1 MELSHNVTIT
11 VPRFRDSKRVNTQ
24 TQLNTRT
31 NTMMNFT
38 FTNTNSMAF
47 NVVATYNA
55 LFISIFP
62 FVPFISTILL
72 VAANFYCISFFINIF
87 ALAVSSIIFFLRF
100 VWARIICRVLLMLA
114 VVAGDGG
121 GVGAVIVVCRR
132 PSLNRNLCNFHVF
145 AVAQR
150 ANRNQSTQDSR

>member
-11 VPRFRDSKRVNTQ
+11 VTRFRDSKRVNTQ

-38 FTNTNSMAF
+38 FTNTNTNSMAF

-87 ALAVSSIIFFLRF
+87 ALAVSSIIIFFF
-100 VWARIICRVLLMLA
+100 VL
-114 VVAGDGG
+114 
-121 GVGAVIVVCRR
+121 
-132 PSLNRNLCNFHVF
+132 FE
-145 AVAQR
+145 R
-150 ANRNQSTQDSR
+150 A

>member
-87 ALAVSSIIFFLRF
+87 ALAVSSIIFSSSFCLSAHNLQGF
-100 VWARIICRVLLMLA
+100 VDAGRCCWWWWWCWCCYCCMSAAFSKPKSMQFSCICGCA
-114 VVAGDGG
+114 K
-121 GVGAVIVVCRR
+121 
-132 PSLNRNLCNFHVF
+132 SE
-145 AVAQR
+145 
-150 ANRNQSTQDSR
+150 